1 MLNGFLLIGQ
11 SNMAGRG
18 QVSQLPSPVLGEGIL
33 MFREGR
39 WMPAS
44 EPLHTD
50 KPEIA
55 GVGPGSG
62 FALAL
67 RERFPDR
74 EIGLIPCAMG
84 GSALDEWKRG
94 LPLYEKAVEAVKSAL
109 AAPRPGK
116 LKGVLWHQGEADCN
130 DPALLASYAQRFMTL
145 YHSLTGDLGLDP
157 SLPWI
162 LGELGSYL
170 QQLYGS
176 DGWQKLNRVFH
187 EIAGNA
193 GPSNMAVASSE
204 GCVDL
209 GDGLHFDT
217 ASQQL
222 LGRRYGE
229 RWLECGRRAGISL
242 E

>member
-1 MLNGFLLIGQ
+1 MINVFLLIGQ

-18 QVSQLPSPVLGEGIL
+18 LVSQLPSPEWGDGVLML
-33 MFREGR
+33 RKGR
-39 WMPAS
+39 WEPAR

-67 RERFPDR
+67 REQFPDR
-74 EIGLIPCAMG
+74 QIGLLPCAMG
-84 GSALDEWKRG
+84 GSSLDEWKRG
-94 LPLYEKAVEAVKSAL
+94 GPLYEGAAEAVKIAL
-109 AAPRPGK
+109 AGPLPAK

-130 DPALLASYAQRFMTL
+130 DPGLRASYAQRFIEL
-145 YHSLTGDLGLDP
+145 YRDFTCDLSLDP
-157 SLPWI
+157 ALPWI

-170 QQLYGS
+170 QQFYHG
-176 DGWQKLNRVFH
+176 DGWKRLNQVFRD
-187 EIAGNA
+187 IAA
-193 GPSNMAVASSE
+193 ACPNMAVASAE

-217 ASQQL
+217 PSQQL
-222 LGRRYGE
+222 LGRRYAE
-229 RWLECGRRAGISL
+229 KWLEYTRRMGRGFSL